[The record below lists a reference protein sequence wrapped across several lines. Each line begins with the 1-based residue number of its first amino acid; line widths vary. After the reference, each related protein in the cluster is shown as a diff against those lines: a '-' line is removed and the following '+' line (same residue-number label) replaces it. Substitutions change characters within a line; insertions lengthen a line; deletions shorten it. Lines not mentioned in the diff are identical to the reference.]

1 VKILIIKLRY
11 IGDTVLVTPLIS
23 AIMAG
28 IHNGQVDV
36 LVNEG
41 TQDVLTDH
49 PSVRRLWP
57 LPGRGAKRSLWHM
70 VGLIHSLRKEHYDMV
85 IELTNNDR
93 GAFLAYATGA
103 PVRIGYRS
111 KQAFRRKVLYN
122 RTVDSV
128 LGRVH
133 TVDHHLKMAEE
144 LGLPLVDRNPH
155 IRVPPEKMKSMEEQ
169 LLRLGLTRGEPF
181 AIIHPGARRWYKSWP
196 SERFSRL
203 ADRIV
208 LEWGIK
214 VILTGG
220 KDDMTVCAKIMEQME
235 EEALNLADQVPLSEL
250 PALVE
255 KALCLIGNDS
265 APVHIAT
272 AVGTPAIAIF
282 GPTNWRVWQP
292 RRVHDRTVAAEFP
305 CMPCGHSRPHCP
317 LAEGYCMNSI
327 SFEQV
332 WKPVAETISSRMEG
346 IA

>member
-11 IGDTVLVTPLIS
+11 IGDTVLMTPLLSTIK
-23 AIMAG
+23 AG
-28 IHNGQVDV
+28 IHNAELDV
-36 LVNEG
+36 LVNEA

-57 LPGRGAKRSLWHM
+57 LRGRGSRRSLWHM
-70 VGLIHSLRKEHYDMV
+70 VGLIHSLRREQYDIV

-103 PVRIGYRS
+103 PVRIGYHS
-111 KQAFRRKVLYN
+111 NQAFRNKVLYN

-128 LGRVH
+128 LGRIH

-144 LGLPLVDRNPH
+144 LGLPVVDRTPYIH
-155 IRVPPEKMKSMEEQ
+155 VSSEKMWKVKER
-169 LLRLGLTRGEPF
+169 LLRLGLTKEEPF

-196 SERFSRL
+196 PEKFSRL

-214 VILTGG
+214 VILAGG
-220 KDDMTVCAKIMEQME
+220 KDDMTACAKIMEQME
-235 EEALNLADQVPLSEL
+235 EEALNLTDQVPLLEL
-250 PALVE
+250 PALVK
-255 KALCLIGNDS
+255 KAQCLIGNDS
-265 APVHIAT
+265 APIHIAT

-282 GPTNWRVWQP
+282 GPTNWRIWQP
-292 RRVHDRTVAAEFP
+292 RRAHDRTVAAEFP

-317 LAEGYCMNSI
+317 LAEEYCMNSI
-327 SFEQV
+327 TIEQV
-332 WKPVAETISSRMEG
+332 WKPVAELISFRMEG
-346 IA
+346 RA